1 LSANKSIKNCTER
14 LEALVKQAYRRHS
27 TGMQI
32 MFGVAR
38 HFPAPYKEYRVKLMN
53 MLKKTIFALGI
64 MLLPAMAS
72 ATAPKPVSATPA
84 PIVTAPATPVVTA
97 AGAPVTAV
105 KDAKTA
111 PTAAAAPKSMDG
123 SLPGYTP
130 MKPTQ
135 GIGMPQSREIDFQE
149 QFSDNG
155 AYAKWINNSILIP
168 VITFI
173 SIFVLGLL
181 FWIILR
187 FRRSANPTPSKT
199 THNTLIEIA
208 WTLLPVLILL
218 GIAYPSLDLLA
229 KQFKP
234 APKNAVTIK
243 ATGYQWYWGYTYP
256 DNGGFEVVSNM
267 LKEKEDVAKGERFRT
282 DNDGPHLLAV
292 DNRMVVPAGVPLRIQ
307 TTGSDVIHAFAVPSL
322 WFKLDAVPGRLNE
335 KALTITKPGV
345 YYGQCSELCGARHGF
360 MPITVEALPPAQFAA
375 WVKAQGG
382 TMPGEKS
389 AAAVPAMGTTPAMP
403 AAAPATTSTQTT
415 PAPAAAATK

>member
-1 LSANKSIKNCTER
+1 
-14 LEALVKQAYRRHS
+14 
-27 TGMQI
+27 
-32 MFGVAR
+32 
-38 HFPAPYKEYRVKLMN
+38 MN
-53 MLKKTIFALGI
+53 MLKKTMFALGV
-64 MLLPAMAS
+64 MLLPAMVS
-72 ATAPKPVSATPA
+72 ATAPKPVTTTPVPA
-84 PIVTAPATPVVTA
+84 VTAPATPVVAAPGAPLTA
-97 AGAPVTAV
+97 A
-105 KDAKTA
+105 KDAKA
-111 PTAAAAPKSMDG
+111 VPAAGAAPKSMDG

-135 GIGMPQSREIDFQE
+135 GIGMPQSKEVDFQE

-155 AYAKWINNSILIP
+155 VYAKWINNSILIP
-168 VITFI
+168 IITFI

-199 THNTLIEIA
+199 THNTFIEIV

-256 DNGGFEVVSNM
+256 DNGGFEVISNL

-382 TMPGEKS
+382 TMPADKPAAS
-389 AAAVPAMGTTPAMP
+389 AAPAKAGAPAASAPPP
-403 AAAPATTSTQTT
+403 AAAPAATPTQTT